1 VEQPVKV
8 TGNGPRNVLILQNLR
23 DPATSWRSGFGLR
36 VALGRR
42 AAFVT
47 QDAGGHNIY
56 GARSGACTDT
66 IATAFLTSG
75 ALPDRD
81 RFCPGPTPE
90 DVINAT
96 RTATGVWIPVGPLGM
111 SPASRLSRQQVLWS
125 RPLPSW

>member
-1 VEQPVKV
+1 
-8 TGNGPRNVLILQNLR
+8 VLILQNLR

-56 GARSGACTDT
+56 GVRSGPCIDR

-75 ALPDRD
+75 TLPDRD

-90 DVINAT
+90 DVMNSAPN
-96 RTATGVWIPVGPLGM
+96 RTGVPIPVGPLGIT
-111 SPASRLSRQQVLWS
+111 PAF
-125 RPLPSW
+125 RP